1 MKSIKKILLA
11 TSLATLLTVSY
22 PSFSKA
28 ASPEDINQLVD
39 LTKEEQTLKKTD
51 EGESVK
57 ALKDEEKIGDLE
69 KNLYFTIYH
78 NPNGEVYRIF
88 ITLDYLTHNGE
99 DVDIKQFVIRDGYY
113 GPLDGKPEAAKQER
127 VFEKEII
134 FTYEHE
140 GKQVTA
146 VLGQVEDIF
155 VKYYDMENSEERAL
169 VEKVYDK
176 AVDMFKLKTKKT
188 LTLEEQS
195 KYKSLKQEIEDIVMS
210 GEYLIKT
217 RQQLEQEREQRLKS

>member
-1 MKSIKKILLA
+1 MKSIRKILLA

-28 ASPEDINQLVD
+28 ASPEDVNYLVEQAK
-39 LTKEEQTLKKTD
+39 KESTIKKSD
-51 EGESVK
+51 EGETIK
-57 ALKDEEKIGDLE
+57 ALKDEERIGNLE

-88 ITLDYLTHNGE
+88 ITLDYMTHDGE

-113 GPLDGKPEAAKQER
+113 GPLDGKPESAKQER

-146 VLGQVEDIF
+146 VMGQVENIF
-155 VKYYDMENSEERAL
+155 VKYYDMEDNKEREL

-176 AVDMFKLKTKKT
+176 AVEMFKIKTKKT

>member
-1 MKSIKKILLA
+1 MKNIKKILTAIGLA
-11 TSLATLLTVSY
+11 TILTVSY
-22 PSFSKA
+22 PSLSKA
-28 ASPEDINQLVD
+28 ASQEDVNYLVEQAK
-39 LTKEEQTLKKTD
+39 KESTIKNSN
-51 EGESVK
+51 EGEAIK
-57 ALKDEEKIGDLE
+57 ALKDEEQIGDLE

-78 NPNGEVYRIF
+78 SPNGEVYKIF
-88 ITLDYLTHNGE
+88 VTLDYITHNGE
-99 DVDIKQFVIRDGYY
+99 DLDIKQFVIRDGYY

-140 GKQVTA
+140 GKYVTA

-155 VKYYDMENSEERAL
+155 VKYYDMENSEEKEL

-176 AVDMFKLKTKKT
+176 AVEMFKLKTRKT
-188 LTLEEQS
+188 LTSEEQL
-195 KYKSLKQEIEDIVMS
+195 KYKSLKQEIEDIVMG
-210 GEYLIKT
+210 GEYFSKT

>member
-11 TSLATLLTVSY
+11 TSLATLLTVSC

-28 ASPEDINQLVD
+28 ASPGDINQLVD
-39 LTKEEQTLKKTD
+39 LAKQEQILKKTD
-51 EGESVK
+51 KGESIK
-57 ALKDEEKIGDLE
+57 ALKDEEKIGNLE

-78 NPNGEVYRIF
+78 NPNGEVYKIF
-88 ITLDYLTHNGE
+88 VTLDYMTHNGE
-99 DVDIKQFVIRDGYY
+99 DVDIKQLVIRDGYY
-113 GPLDGKPEAAKQER
+113 GPLDGKPESAKQER
-127 VFEKEII
+127 VFEKEIT

-155 VKYYDMENSEERAL
+155 VKYYNMENNKEKEL

-176 AVDMFKLKTKKT
+176 VIEMFKLKTKKA
-188 LTLEEQS
+188 LTPEEQL
-195 KYKSLKQEIEDIVMS
+195 KYKSLKQEIEEIVMT
-210 GEYLIKT
+210 GEYFNKT
-217 RQQLEQEREQRLKS
+217 WQQLEQEREQRLKS

>member
-1 MKSIKKILLA
+1 MKNIKKILLA
-11 TSLATLLTVSY
+11 TSLATLLTVSC

-28 ASPEDINQLVD
+28 ASPEDVNYLVEHAKRES
-39 LTKEEQTLKKTD
+39 TIKNSD
-51 EGESVK
+51 EGEAIK
-57 ALKDEEKIGDLE
+57 TLRDEEKIGDLE

-78 NPNGEVYRIF
+78 NPNGEVYKIF
-88 ITLDYLTHNGE
+88 VTLDYMTHNGE

-113 GPLDGKPEAAKQER
+113 GPLDGKPESAKQER

-146 VLGQVEDIF
+146 VMGQVEDIF
-155 VKYYDMENSEERAL
+155 VKYYNMGNNKEKEL

-188 LTLEEQS
+188 LTIEEQS
-195 KYKSLKQEIEDIVMS
+195 KYKILKQEIEDLVMS
-210 GEYLIKT
+210 GEYFHKT
-217 RQQLEQEREQRLKS
+217 RQQLEQEREQRLRS

>member
-1 MKSIKKILLA
+1 MKSIRKILVA
-11 TSLATLLTVSY
+11 TSLATLLTVSC

-28 ASPEDINQLVD
+28 ASPEDVNYLV
-39 LTKEEQTLKKTD
+39 EQTKKESTIKNSN
-51 EGESVK
+51 EGESIK
-57 ALKDEEKIGDLE
+57 ALRDEEKIGNLE

-78 NPNGEVYRIF
+78 SPNGEVYRIF
-88 ITLDYLTHNGE
+88 ITLDYVTHNGE

-113 GPLDGKPEAAKQER
+113 RPLDGKPESAKQER

-155 VKYYDMENSEERAL
+155 VKYYDMENSEEREL

-176 AVDMFKLKTKKT
+176 AIDMFKLKTKKT
-188 LTLEEQS
+188 LTVEEQS
-195 KYKSLKQEIEDIVMS
+195 KYKNLKQEIEDIVMS
-210 GEYLIKT
+210 GEYFIKT